1 MTRAE
6 HEIVVA
12 APIDRAFDVIVD
24 FERYPEFLP
33 EMREVQILDRQD
45 RVLIVRFDLEII
57 MRISYT
63 LRFEENRPTALTW
76 TLKEAKMLAS
86 STGGWKLT
94 AVNDAATRVNYS
106 LDVQL
111 KGLIPKSVST
121 RLLGTTLPETL
132 AHFKQRIEG
141 KA

>member
-1 MTRAE
+1 MPRAE

-12 APIDRAFDVIVD
+12 ASIDRAFDVIVD

-33 EMREVQILDRQD
+33 EMREVQVLDRQD
-45 RVLIVRFDLEII
+45 RVAIVRFDLELI

-63 LRFEENRPTALTW
+63 LRFEEKRPAALTW
-76 TLKEAKMLAS
+76 TLKEAKMLAA
-86 STGGWKLT
+86 STGGWTLV
-94 AVNDAATRVNYS
+94 AVNDASTRINYS
-106 LDVQL
+106 LEVQL

-132 AHFKQRIEG
+132 SRFKQRIEG